1 MTDLISGHCN
11 VKLGPKVKKQ
21 HVMPNILFNKRG
33 RTIHCIRYF
42 LADGIIASRGL
53 NPCLTN
59 SKFSLS
65 LIFIYFV
72 FFVLFRLANC
82 QSLNI
87 PLPSAS
93 RAANKC
99 TIDRSA
105 KKKKNLFEVF
115 NKSVPLSNT
124 TK

>member
-1 MTDLISGHCN
+1 
-11 VKLGPKVKKQ
+11 
-21 HVMPNILFNKRG
+21 MPNILFNKRG

-72 FFVLFRLANC
+72 FLFRLANC

-105 KKKKNLFEVF
+105 KKKKKKNLFEVF

>member
-1 MTDLISGHCN
+1 
-11 VKLGPKVKKQ
+11 
-21 HVMPNILFNKRG
+21 MPNILLNKRG
-33 RTIHCIRYF
+33 CTIHCIRYF
-42 LADGIIASRGL
+42 LADRIIVASRGL

-72 FFVLFRLANC
+72 FLFRLANC

-87 PLPSAS
+87 PLPSPS

-105 KKKKNLFEVF
+105 IKNKNKKKTYLKYLTNPF
-115 NKSVPLSNT
+115 PLVTPRNNYLE
-124 TK
+124 